1 MCIQY
6 VASIGYGCGCY
17 KDEQTDFI
25 TCNAV
30 DNGEVCAG
38 VQEEPAPSAQ
48 RPSED
53 CPDCVEAAKLALE
66 TSPSTEP
73 EPEAGARGNS
83 QTEEVAK

>member
-6 VASIGYGCGCY
+6 VASIGYACGHY
-17 KDEQTDFI
+17 KDEPTDLI

-30 DNGEVCAG
+30 DDGEECAG

-48 RPSED
+48 RSSED
-53 CPDCVEAAKLALE
+53 CPECIAVADSALE

-73 EPEAGARGNS
+73 EGQG
-83 QTEEVAK
+83 QTEEVTK